1 MTESLDLAD
10 RRILFE
16 LDCNSRQS
24 LSELARRVRLGRDL
38 VSYRLERLQQQG
50 ILNRCAI
57 LVNPYKLGM
66 TVYKTY
72 LKVETNRARVAEL
85 IAALDRHPNTYWL
98 AETSGEWDIVFSI
111 LARTPKEFYD
121 FQNQI
126 FSDFSDILINFSVHT
141 LVNYWWFPK
150 KYLLG
155 SRWQEERQKL
165 DLSSERDGTIM
176 NGWGFHEPE
185 FTFGTTPDEYLLDDL
200 ESGILELLRKDSRLS
215 YADLAERL
223 NSTPAIVKY
232 RMEKLQERGV
242 IAGYRVDLDL
252 SALGMTLFKVL
263 VHQRDYDVKK
273 ELEFREFCRDHPNIS
288 CYVQQIGSHKVEFE
302 VQAKDYQQF
311 NAIMDEVRERFAKY
325 IRTMDY
331 IVIRRDH
338 HHRTPC
344 SVFAGRRQVSA
355 APLIHQ
361 PDSRLLVAN

>member
-1 MTESLDLAD
+1 MTEELDLAD

-24 LSELARRVRLGRDL
+24 LSELSRRVRLGRDL
-38 VSYRLERLQQQG
+38 VTYRIERLQQSG
-50 ILNRCAI
+50 ILNRCA
-57 LVNPYKLGM
+57 LLLNPYKLGL

-72 LKVETNRARVAEL
+72 LRVETNRTRVAEL
-85 IAALDRHPNTYWL
+85 VAALDKHPNTYWL
-98 AETSGEWDIVFSI
+98 AETYGEWDFVFSI

-126 FSDFSDILINFSVHT
+126 FSDFRDIILNFSVHT

-165 DLSSERDGTIM
+165 DLSLEQGGRAI

-185 FTFGTTPDEYLLDDL
+185 FTFGTTPDEYVLDEL
-200 ESGILELLRKDSRLS
+200 ENGILDLLSKDARLG
-215 YADLAERL
+215 YAEIAERL
-223 NSTPAIVKY
+223 GSTAAVVKY
-232 RMEKLQERGV
+232 RIEKMQERGV
-242 IAGYRVDLDL
+242 MAGYRVDLNL
-252 SALGMTLFKVL
+252 EKLGMNLFKVL

-302 VQAKDYQQF
+302 VEAKDYPQF
-311 NAIMDEVRERFAKY
+311 NAVVDEVRERFAKY

-331 IVIRRDH
+331 MVIRKDY

-344 SVFAGRRQVSA
+344 SVFAQKRISGSSA
-355 APLIHQ
+355 ILP
-361 PDSRLLVAN
+361 SREKVLLAS

>member
-1 MTESLDLAD
+1 MVEELDLAD

-50 ILNRCAI
+50 VLNRCAT

-72 LKVETNRARVAEL
+72 LRVETNRTRVSEL
-85 IAALDRHPNTYWL
+85 ITALDRHPNTYWL

-121 FQNQI
+121 FQNRI
-126 FSDFSDILINFSVHT
+126 FSDFRDIIINFNVHT

-155 SRWQEERQKL
+155 ARWQEERQKL
-165 DLSSERDGTIM
+165 DLSSETNGRAL

-185 FTFGTTPDEYLLDDL
+185 FTFGATPDEILLDDL
-200 ESGILELLRKDSRLS
+200 ENGILNLLSKDSRLG
-215 YADLAERL
+215 YAELAERL
-223 NSTPAIVKY
+223 NATPAVMKY
-232 RMEKLQERGV
+232 RVEKLEERGI
-242 IAGYRVDLDL
+242 IAGYRVDVDL
-252 SALGMTLFKVL
+252 ACLGMNLFKVM

-302 VQAKDYQQF
+302 VEAKDYQQF
-311 NAIMDEVRERFAKY
+311 NAVLDEVRERFAKY

-331 IVIRRDH
+331 MVIRKDY
-338 HHRTPC
+338 HHRMPC
-344 SVFAGRRQVSA
+344 SMFPKRCKVEGIKIL
-355 APLIHQ
+355 PT
-361 PDSRLLVAN
+361 PDLQETVPQ